1 MDSIIT
7 KLGLSSICLLEEKQ
21 YALIGCTRLRKTNTE
36 LSIASKV
43 AWWQMDIPRNQE
55 STIMTLF
62 VPVGDKVILRF
73 VLSFALHLGYEL
85 LQLDID
91 TSYLSRPLKE
101 TIYMIQPESFDDGSG
116 RVCLLKKCIYSL
128 KQSEREW
135 YFRLSYFLKSIGFKI
150 CPKEPC
156 WLVKDEVLLF
166 IYVGDI
172 LVMSKT

>member
-73 VLSFALHLGYEL
+73 VLSFALHLRYEL
-85 LQLDID
+85 YQLDID
-91 TSYLSRPLKE
+91 TYYLYGNLKE
-101 TIYMIQPESFDDGSG
+101 TI
-116 RVCLLKKCIYSL
+116 
-128 KQSEREW
+128 
-135 YFRLSYFLKSIGFKI
+135 
-150 CPKEPC
+150 
-156 WLVKDEVLLF
+156 
-166 IYVGDI
+166 
-172 LVMSKT
+172 